1 MSIRF
6 GLKIGCDTS
15 GGGMLHG
22 QLAPPSWELTDILK
36 HDTKEL
42 RSAAV
47 LYAAAVPYATGN

>member
-1 MSIRF
+1 
-6 GLKIGCDTS
+6 
-15 GGGMLHG
+15 MLHG
-22 QLAPPSWELTDILK
+22 QLAPPSWELTGILK